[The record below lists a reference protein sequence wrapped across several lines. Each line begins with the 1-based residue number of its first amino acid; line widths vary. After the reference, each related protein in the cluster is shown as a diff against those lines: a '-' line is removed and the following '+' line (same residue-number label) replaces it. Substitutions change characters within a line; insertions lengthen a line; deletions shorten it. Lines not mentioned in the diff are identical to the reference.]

1 MNTGKNGIAP
11 NPKTLNIYSHMS
23 EYICIL
29 YLCLLFVHICFTF
42 IMKYQKTKEEK
53 ANCLADG
60 RVCLCGSYGGTKIEL
75 RLFHNWLNVPSSTCS
90 SALCF
95 FYLIDVSPI
104 LVLI

>member
-1 MNTGKNGIAP
+1 
-11 NPKTLNIYSHMS
+11 
-23 EYICIL
+23 
-29 YLCLLFVHICFTF
+29 
-42 IMKYQKTKEEK
+42 MKYQKTKEEI

-60 RVCLCGSYGGTKIEL
+60 RGSYGGTKIEL